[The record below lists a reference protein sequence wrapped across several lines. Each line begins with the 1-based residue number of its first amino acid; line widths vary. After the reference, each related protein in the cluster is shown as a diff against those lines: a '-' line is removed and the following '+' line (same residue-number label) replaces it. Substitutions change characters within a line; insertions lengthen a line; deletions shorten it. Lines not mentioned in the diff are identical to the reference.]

1 MKLYNT
7 FTRQLE
13 DFKPLKEGEVSF
25 YHCGPTV
32 YWTQHIG
39 NLRGMLMGDLVRRTL
54 EFVGYKVTHVR
65 NYTDVG
71 HLVSDGDEGED
82 KMEKGARREGKSPE
96 EIANKYIAIFE
107 KDTAL
112 LNLLNPTFKPRPSL
126 HISQI
131 ISMIKT
137 LLEKG
142 FAYQAELAVYFDISR
157 FAHYTKLSG
166 QKLAAQAVGAGKGK
180 VEDKG
185 KRHPHDF
192 ALWFFKKGKHTAA
205 LQTWDSPWGVGFPG
219 WHIECS
225 VMSKEYL
232 GLTIDLHMGG
242 VEHIPVHHTNEIAQS
257 EAANGVKFVNYWLH
271 NEHLLVDNHK
281 MAKSEGTAF
290 SLEEILG
297 KGFDPMDLRYFFLQA
312 HYRSQQN
319 FTWKGLEA
327 AASARNS
334 LMSKLYALL
343 SLPPQELELP
353 LWEKR
358 FMDAI
363 TNDFNIAQ
371 ALAVLWELV
380 ESLEPPSAIL
390 RTALSWDRVLGL
402 KMSEKLRVNIPQ
414 EIADLMAAREKLRAQ
429 NEYAGADKL
438 RAQLEAK
445 GYLIEDQNGASAVKP
460 KKF

>member
-7 FTRQLE
+7 LSRQLE
-13 DFKPLKEGEVSF
+13 EFKPIKEGEVLF

-39 NLRGMLMGDLVRRTL
+39 NLRGMLMGDLIRRTL
-54 EFVGYKVTHVR
+54 EYLGFKVTQVR

-112 LNLLNPTFKPRPSL
+112 LNLLEPTFKPRPSL
-126 HISQI
+126 HIPQI
-131 ISMIKT
+131 IRMVET
-137 LLEKG
+137 LLAKE
-142 FAYQAELAVYFDISR
+142 FAYQAQLAIYFDINR
-157 FAHYTKLSG
+157 FANYTKLSG
-166 QKLAAQAVGAGKGK
+166 QKLAEQSVGAGKGE

-192 ALWFFKKGKHTAA
+192 ALWFFKKGKHASA
-205 LQTWDSPWGVGFPG
+205 IQTWDSPWGVGFPG

-232 GLTIDLHMGG
+232 GDTLDLHMGG

-271 NEHLLVDNHK
+271 NEHLLVDNRK

-290 SLEEILG
+290 SLEEILARG
-297 KGFDPMDLRYFFLQA
+297 YDPMDLRYFFLQA

-327 AASARNS
+327 ASVARNS
-334 LMSKLYALL
+334 LMSKLYGLL
-343 SLPPQELELP
+343 PLMPQELELP

-358 FMDAI
+358 FVDAI

-380 ESLEPPSAIL
+380 ESKELPQAIL
-390 RTALSWDRVLGL
+390 QTALGWDRVLGL
-402 KMSEKLRVNIPQ
+402 RIGEKLNIKIPQ
-414 EIADLMAAREKLRAQ
+414 EIVDLMAVREKLRTQ
-429 NEYAGADKL
+429 KKFKEADKL

-445 GYLIEDQNGASAVKP
+445 GYLLEDQNGASAVKP